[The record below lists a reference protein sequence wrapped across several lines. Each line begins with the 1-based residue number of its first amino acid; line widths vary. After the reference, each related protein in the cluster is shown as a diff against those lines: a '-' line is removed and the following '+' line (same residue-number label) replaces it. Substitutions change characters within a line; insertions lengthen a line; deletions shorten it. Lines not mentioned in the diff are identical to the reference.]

1 MLISVPITV
10 GIMIP
15 LGSKMAK
22 ISRGL
27 QDETAVFTGHIQQ
40 TLGEIRLMKASN
52 AEQNEEARGK
62 AGIGKLFEFGLKEA
76 RIFALIAPFMYLV
89 VMVVIVMII
98 GYGGMRVANGT
109 MSTGALVAFL
119 LYLFQII
126 FPITSFAM
134 FFTQLQKAKGATERI
149 IDILE
154 LPLEEGQDGLEMD
167 IANKPI
173 QVVDVSFAYEED
185 EPVIETCLLKRNLV
199 K

>member
-1 MLISVPITV
+1 
-10 GIMIP
+10 
-15 LGSKMAK
+15 
-22 ISRGL
+22 
-27 QDETAVFTGHIQQ
+27 
-40 TLGEIRLMKASN
+40 
-52 AEQNEEARGK
+52 
-62 AGIGKLFEFGLKEA
+62 
-76 RIFALIAPFMYLV
+76 MYLV

-173 QVVDVSFAYEED
+173 QVVDVSFAYED
-185 EPVIETCLLKRNLV
+185 GDPVIETYLLKRNLV
-199 K
+199 KWSPLQDRAAAEKQRCSVYWNGFMNRRRGKSGLGIRLSKSYR